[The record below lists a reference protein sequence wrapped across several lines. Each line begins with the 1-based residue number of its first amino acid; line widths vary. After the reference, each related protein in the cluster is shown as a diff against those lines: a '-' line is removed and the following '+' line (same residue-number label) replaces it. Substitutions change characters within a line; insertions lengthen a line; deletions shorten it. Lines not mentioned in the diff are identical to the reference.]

1 MTFLITYVCVQK
13 FYKEDPLPKSV
24 CSETP
29 KYVYKNPISTRDVR
43 PNTCLKKLDFE
54 IIIQSMFRRRK
65 LLLGNM
71 QIILSS
77 SGTLYLRLA
86 LAYNQLHKNACK
98 NKLFSYHL
106 FRWLLIIWSLTG
118 NECVPKCDIRW
129 RLCRLIYPLHGR
141 LEWFKTSVCL
151 NTMALWSS
159 RLSIQIRLW
168 KNSISIK
175 WVKN

>member
-1 MTFLITYVCVQK
+1 MSQ
-13 FYKEDPLPKSV
+13 
-24 CSETP
+24 
-29 KYVYKNPISTRDVR
+29 
-43 PNTCLKKLDFE
+43 E
-54 IIIQSMFRRRK
+54 IRLWNNHSKHVSQTKTTSRK
-65 LLLGNM
+65 HANLLW
-71 QIILSS
+71 SS

-151 NTMALWSS
+151 NTMALWST

-168 KNSISIK
+168 KNNISIK